1 MAPHDMPSSES
12 SFSTSDPESRD
23 SSDDCGLISSKELDM
38 LEINKEASYCSY
50 GMSRKR
56 SHVPKRSYP
65 ETTGDSSDSDVLLSK
80 RLKIGKKKETASLVQ
95 HFQ

>member
-12 SFSTSDPESRD
+12 SFSTSDPEFRD

-38 LEINKEASYCSY
+38 LEINKE

-56 SHVPKRSYP
+56 SHVPKRSHP
-65 ETTGDSSDSDVLLSK
+65 ETTGDSSESDVLLSK
-80 RLKIGKKKETASLVQ
+80 RLMIGKKKETASLVQ